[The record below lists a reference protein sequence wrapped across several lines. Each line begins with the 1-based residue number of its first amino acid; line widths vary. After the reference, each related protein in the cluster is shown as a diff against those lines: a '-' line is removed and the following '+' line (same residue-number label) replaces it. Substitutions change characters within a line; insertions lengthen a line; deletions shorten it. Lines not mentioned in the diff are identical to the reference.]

1 MSSPARKRRRRG
13 ERWIVLVP
21 QEGHTS
27 GSCARSAAMSAN
39 ASGARYSFI
48 PRLPT
53 ATPLRSEIYTTQILT
68 HFSQRLSLGQQER
81 SMHTRGARPRSAT
94 SGVPP
99 RPGFEPIAIVAIEAV
114 TPSDRGLTLTGQG
127 ADRAEYRL
135 DVHFELPLDPRT
147 RTVLG
152 ELLSQS
158 DLTIS
163 RRGNRNS

>member
-1 MSSPARKRRRRG
+1 M
-13 ERWIVLVP
+13 
-21 QEGHTS
+21 Q
-27 GSCARSAAMSAN
+27 
-39 ASGARYSFI
+39 
-48 PRLPT
+48 
-53 ATPLRSEIYTTQILT
+53 
-68 HFSQRLSLGQQER
+68 
-81 SMHTRGARPRSAT
+81 TRGARPRSVT
-94 SGVPP
+94 SSVPP
-99 RPGFEPIAIVAIEAV
+99 STRPGFEPIAIVAIEAV
-114 TPSDRGLTLTGQG
+114 TPSDRGLTLTGQGAG